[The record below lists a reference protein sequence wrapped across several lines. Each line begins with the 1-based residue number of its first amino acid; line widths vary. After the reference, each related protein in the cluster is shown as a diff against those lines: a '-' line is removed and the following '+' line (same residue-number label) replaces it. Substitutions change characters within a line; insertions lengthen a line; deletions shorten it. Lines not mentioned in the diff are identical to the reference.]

1 MRERPI
7 LFSGEMVR
15 AILAGRKTQTRRVI
29 KPQPSNMD
37 EWSGMGEFIDGRYG
51 FQNAVGN
58 DYFCPLGKPGDRL
71 WVRETW
77 GMSVRRDGA
86 GGTGE
91 FITHKADDPD
101 AIYCSAACGT
111 NIPIKW
117 HPSIHMPRWASRITL
132 EITDVRVERVQDI
145 TEEDAVR
152 EGIISTWSNYGHMS
166 SDPRKLFIAFSEKD
180 GGYSSAKEAYENLWN
195 FMYSKR
201 GFGWDAN
208 PWVWVISFKVIS

>member
-132 EITDVRVERVQDI
+132 EITDVRVERVQEISIDDI
-145 TEEDAVR
+145 R
-152 EGIISTWSNYGHMS
+152 SEGVMQRFPKVNDQFTPGILRVQFM
-166 SDPRKLFIAFSEKD
+166 
-180 GGYSSAKEAYENLWN
+180 NLWN
-195 FMYSKR
+195 SMYSKR
-201 GFGWDAN
+201 GYGWESN
-208 PWVWVISFKVIS
+208 PWVWVVSFKVVS